1 VNAPLRSRS
10 SENVHVRTTM
20 EHQTY
25 GALFWLGARAVVRVS
40 RRCPGRQSDRKGA
53 PRRAWVRRSAVLL
66 STVLVVLSSTDRA
79 SAAAGQWH
87 AGGRAG
93 IAWLD
98 GPRYGPAAEA
108 FLRHGITD
116 ALDLDVQVMTSLH
129 PFQPDAKMAPDSG
142 RTTSGLPSLLG
153 ITPGLLYRWDVL
165 RAIPFAGAGVGA
177 FAGDGLSSRWSGFQ
191 FGASARAGVE
201 WLLNRDVVL
210 SVQASAH
217 VALTDSA
224 VPAPWVLLTA
234 GAGYVWG
241 W

>member
-1 VNAPLRSRS
+1 
-10 SENVHVRTTM
+10 
-20 EHQTY
+20 
-25 GALFWLGARAVVRVS
+25 
-40 RRCPGRQSDRKGA
+40 
-53 PRRAWVRRSAVLL
+53 VLL
-66 STVLVVLSSTDRA
+66 STVLVALASTRRA
-79 SAAAGQWH
+79 AAAAGQWH

-98 GPRYGPAAEA
+98 GPRHGPAAEA
-108 FLRHGITD
+108 FLSRGITD
-116 ALDLDVQVMTSLH
+116 ALDLDVQITTSLH
-129 PFQPDAKMAPDSG
+129 PFQPDAKMAPVPG
-142 RTTSGLPSLLG
+142 RSATGEPWLLG
-153 ITPGLLYRWDVL
+153 ISPGLLYRWDVL
-165 RAIPFAGAGVGA
+165 RVIPFAGVGVGA
-177 FAGDGLSSRWSGFQ
+177 FAGDELSSRWSGFQ

-217 VALTDSA
+217 LALTDSS